1 MPGGTHIA
9 LFALGGTIA
18 MASSAEGG
26 VVARLTA
33 QDLLTAVGEL
43 PTEIRAHDP
52 LAAPSASLSFADV
65 LFVVDQAEAA
75 IVDGAIGVVLTQG
88 TDTLEETAFLID
100 SVWHAGTPFVVTG
113 AMRNPTVAGPDGPA
127 NLLAALQVAAAPAAT
142 GRGVLVVFND
152 EIHAARH
159 VRKAHST
166 STATFLS
173 PDLGPLGHVV
183 EGVARFLAEVPAR
196 RPLPPVDRAR
206 LAGTRVALYT
216 ATFDDDG
223 AQLVGLADTHQG
235 LVIAGFGV
243 GHVPGHL
250 VPALTEVAAAM
261 PVVLTSRTG
270 AGAVLADTYGAPGA
284 ERDLRSRGIIGG
296 GFVHPYKARVLLRL
310 LVAAGAD
317 PDTIAAAF
325 ADLG

>member
-1 MPGGTHIA
+1 
-9 LFALGGTIA
+9 
-18 MASSAEGG
+18 
-26 VVARLTA
+26 
-33 QDLLTAVGEL
+33 
-43 PTEIRAHDP
+43 
-52 LAAPSASLSFADV
+52 
-65 LFVVDQAEAA
+65 
-75 IVDGAIGVVLTQG
+75 
-88 TDTLEETAFLID
+88 
-100 SVWHAGTPFVVTG
+100 
-113 AMRNPTVAGPDGPA
+113 MRNPTMAGPDGPA
-127 NLLAALQVAAAPAAT
+127 NLLAAVQVAAAREAA

-166 STATFLS
+166 STATFVS
-173 PDLGPLGHVV
+173 PDLGPIGHVV
-183 EGVARFLAEVPAR
+183 EGVPRFLADISPR
-196 RPLPPVDRAR
+196 RPLPPVDRGR
-206 LAGTRVALYT
+206 LADTRVALFT

-223 AQLVGLADTHQG
+223 AQLRGLADTQHG
-235 LVIAGFGV
+235 LVIAGFGA

-250 VPALTEVAAAM
+250 VPALTELAAVM
-261 PVVLTSRTG
+261 PVVLTSRAG